1 MDAPNLFF
9 SHDRA
14 LRAPWRIAA
23 FCLITVV
30 AVLAASSLFGPI
42 FQWLGVGDPA
52 SEVWIEAIGALGGTA
67 IVLRVIDNRPWSDV
81 WMGRDAARPSLLALG
96 FALGAAAIGL
106 PILILIASR
115 WLRNAGGP
123 PGSWF
128 LAALRVTLFLAPA
141 ALIEELLSRGYILSV
156 LRESW
161 GWVSAIST
169 MSVVFGLMHVF
180 NAGVTLQS
188 LLLVT
193 LAGFFLAMVL
203 YVTRSLYAAW
213 MAHLAWNW
221 TMAVLFHTAVSG
233 IPLEAPAYRY
243 VDAGP
248 NWATGGEWGPEGGLL
263 AGLGM
268 CAGIVFLAVRRRRE
282 DWALI
287 PDQPATQRQDQE
299 I

>member
-23 FCLITVV
+23 FCLITVL

-42 FQWLGVGDPA
+42 LEWLGVGELA
-52 SEVWIEAIGALGGTA
+52 TEAWIEAIGVLGGTA
-67 IVLRVIDNRPWSDV
+67 IVLRVMDNRPWSDV
-81 WMGRDAARPSLLALG
+81 WMGQDAARPSLLALG
-96 FALGAAAIGL
+96 FALGASAIGL
-106 PILILIASR
+106 PILVLIASH

-123 PGSWF
+123 PGSWI

-141 ALIEELLSRGYILSV
+141 ALIEELLTRGYILSV

-161 GWVSAIST
+161 GWPWAIAT
-169 MSVVFGLMHVF
+169 MSVVFGAMHLF
-180 NAGVTLQS
+180 NAGVTLES

-193 LAGFFLAMVL
+193 LAGFFLALVL

-213 MAHLAWNW
+213 MTHFAWNW
-221 TMAVLFHTAVSG
+221 TMAVLFHASVSG

-248 NWATGGEWGPEGGLL
+248 NWATGGAWGPEGGLF

-268 CAGIVFLAVRRRRE
+268 CAAIVFLIGRRRQSVVE
-282 DWALI
+282 SEA
-287 PDQPATQRQDQE
+287 PTQQRDE
-299 I
+299 EN